1 MESHGRPPITD
12 SPWFWVMLFA
22 LMALGAIVAIGGKYG
37 RRQAGIERQFQ
48 ARQRF
53 VEQQVAGNNPAA
65 ASRTTAQE
73 DRSPPRDYSQPGET
87 LVPLWPLAAVLVSVA
102 LFAAGMLWRGHRQAA
117 PV

>member
-1 MESHGRPPITD
+1 MEALGRPPITD

-48 ARQRF
+48 ARQRI
-53 VEQQVAGNNPAA
+53 VEQQVAGNSPAA

-73 DRSPPRDYSQPGET
+73 HGSPPRDFSQPGET
-87 LVPLWPLAAVLVSVA
+87 LVPLWPLAAVLVLVA
-102 LFAAGMLWRGHRQAA
+102 LFAAGMLWRSRRQTV
-117 PV
+117 PL